1 MQMSELEILDK
12 EIQVQL
18 KRLEASFEAG
28 MKIDNI
34 KAFKEA
40 SHLFFKQGYLWA
52 KEEEK
57 K

>member
-1 MQMSELEILDK
+1 MSELEILDK